1 MTSRTSQSDRIAK
14 IVKTTVLGLGYT
26 TLALSFVAMMMLTLH
41 VLTPKTALDM
51 GEPILSTVSTTQAA
65 PHHASASTPAVTPY
79 DASTPTRAPQGA
91 AE

>member
-26 TLALSFVAMMMLTLH
+26 TLALGFVVMMTLTFH

-51 GEPILSTVSTTQAA
+51 GEPVLSTASTTHTA
-65 PHHASASTPAVTPY
+65 PHHANASLTDVETPPTEHSSATV
-79 DASTPTRAPQGA
+79 Q
-91 AE
+91 

>member
-51 GEPILSTVSTTQAA
+51 GEPILSTASTTHTA
-65 PHHASASTPAVTPY
+65 PLHANAHRANVEATSTEH
-79 DASTPTRAPQGA
+79 SSGMIQ
-91 AE
+91 